1 MKKDEFLN
9 LLDKKLQVINE
20 RERRDIIDEYRTHIE
35 MKMKEGKTE
44 EEAIEDFGDIDELVD
59 DILDAY
65 KINTDRVH
73 HHDFDR
79 KFNNFMDELFD
90 GFKRFVSSF
99 TSLDADDVIK
109 LIFEFLMILIFL
121 FILRIP
127 FEIASSLG
135 ASLLRNLVGFG
146 IGHVLAGL
154 WKFMI
159 SLAYVVIF
167 VLALYDLCKKRINR
181 YKSRRNDS
189 TVFDDFKD
197 TMHDFA
203 NGKNTYRQRNSSI
216 YDEKDDCSYQDSY
229 RKKKATMSEDD
240 DTYTQE
246 EEVDEDVYEDV
257 NEQPYRRERNY
268 DTYYDDRH
276 SVGIIRTFLRIFF
289 LLIMIPFICVIVGLC
304 CALGAMVVVSI
315 QGVTIFGAYF
325 IVIGGLILTSSFLSA
340 LYQLLWR
347 GGRR

>member
-35 MKMKEGKTE
+35 MKMAEGKSE

-73 HHDFDR
+73 GHDFDR

-90 GFKRFVSSF
+90 GFKRFIASF
-99 TSLDADDVIK
+99 TSFDADDVIK

-135 ASLLRNLVGFG
+135 SSLLRSIVPFGVGY
-146 IGHVLAGL
+146 VLAAI
-154 WKFMI
+154 WRIVI
-159 SLAYVVIF
+159 SLAYIAIF
-167 VLALYDLCKKRINR
+167 VIALVDLFRKRVQR
-181 YKSRRNDS
+181 YKYRRDDS

-197 TMHDFA
+197 TMHGFA

-216 YDEKDDCSYQDSY
+216 YDEKDDRTQY
-229 RKKKATMSEDD
+229 KKKDSIYEDETVSEDED
-240 DTYTQE
+240 LY
-246 EEVDEDVYEDV
+246 DEDQDV
-257 NEQPYRRERNY
+257 EEKKQSYYKRERDY
-268 DTYYDDRH
+268 DTYCYEDR
-276 SVGIIRTFLRIFF
+276 VGGFASALMKIFF
-289 LLIMIPFICVIVGLC
+289 CLIMIPFVGVIIGLC
-304 CALGAMVVVSI
+304 CVLGAMIVLSLEGFTMI
-315 QGVTIFGAYF
+315 GAYF
-325 IVIGGLILTSSFLSA
+325 LLIGAIMVTTAFLSA
-340 LYQLLWR
+340 LYRLLWKR
-347 GGRR
+347 GRR

>member
-35 MKMKEGKTE
+35 MKMAEGKSE

-73 HHDFDR
+73 GHDFDR

-99 TSLDADDVIK
+99 TSFDADDVIK

-135 ASLLRNLVGFG
+135 SSLLRSIVPFG
-146 IGHVLAGL
+146 IGYVLAGI
-154 WKFMI
+154 WRIVI
-159 SLAYVVIF
+159 SLAYIAIF
-167 VLALYDLCKKRINR
+167 IIVLVDLFRKRVQR
-181 YKSRRNDS
+181 YKFRKDDS

-197 TMHDFA
+197 TMHGFA
-203 NGKNTYRQRNSSI
+203 NGKTTYHQRNSSI
-216 YDEKDDCSYQDSY
+216 YDEKDNHAQS
-229 RKKKATMSEDD
+229 KKKESIYEDD
-240 DTYTQE
+240 DLNEDDLSEDQE
-246 EEVDEDVYEDV
+246 FEETRHSYY
-257 NEQPYRRERNY
+257 NRGRNY
-268 DTYYDDRH
+268 DACYYEDR
-276 SVGIIRTFLRIFF
+276 VGGFASALMKIFF
-289 LLIMIPFICVIVGLC
+289 CLIMIPFVGVIIGLC
-304 CALGAMVVVSI
+304 CALGAMIVLSLE
-315 QGVTIFGAYF
+315 GFTMMGAYF
-325 IVIGGLILTSSFLSA
+325 LLIGAIMVTSAFLSA
-340 LYQLLWR
+340 MYRLLWR
-347 GGRR
+347 RGRRS

>member
-20 RERRDIIDEYRTHIE
+20 KERRDIIDEYRTHIE
-35 MKMKEGKTE
+35 MKMAEGKSE

-73 HHDFDR
+73 GHDFER

-90 GFKRFVSSF
+90 GFKRIVSSF
-99 TSLDADDVIK
+99 TTLDADDVIK

-135 ASLLRNLVGFG
+135 SGLLRSIVPFG
-146 IGHVLAGL
+146 IGYVLAAI
-154 WKFMI
+154 WRIVI
-159 SLAYVVIF
+159 SLAYIAIF
-167 VLALYDLCKKRINR
+167 IIVLMDLFRKRVQR
-181 YKSRRNDS
+181 YKFRKDDS

-197 TMHDFA
+197 TMHGFA

-216 YDEKDDCSYQDSY
+216 YDEKDEYEQTKNKESIY
-229 RKKKATMSEDD
+229 EDD
-240 DTYTQE
+240 GLSEEDLHEDQE
-246 EEVDEDVYEDV
+246 FEESKQSY
-257 NEQPYRRERNY
+257 YKRERNY
-268 DTYYDDRH
+268 DSYYYENR
-276 SVGIIRTFLRIFF
+276 VGGFSSALMKIFF
-289 LLIMIPFICVIVGLC
+289 CLIMIPFVGVIIGLC
-304 CALGAMVVVSI
+304 CALGAMIVLSLE
-315 QGVTIFGAYF
+315 GFTMMGAYF
-325 IVIGGLILTSSFLSA
+325 LLIGAIMVTTAFLSA
-340 LYQLLWR
+340 MYRLLWR
-347 GGRR
+347 RGRRL

>member
-146 IGHVLAGL
+146 IGYILAGI
-154 WKFMI
+154 WKFII
-159 SLAYVVIF
+159 SLAYIVIF
-167 VLALYDLCKKRINR
+167 VLALVDLCKKRIHR
-181 YKSRRNDS
+181 YKSCRNDS

-197 TMHDFA
+197 TMHEFT
-203 NGKNTYRQRNSSI
+203 NGKNTYRQRNSNI
-216 YDEKDDCSYQDSY
+216 YDEKDDRSYQETYS
-229 RKKKATMSEDD
+229 KKKATVSDEDD
-240 DTYTQE
+240 PYTQDTSE
-246 EEVDEDVYEDV
+246 ETIDEDVYER
-257 NEQPYRRERNY
+257 PYRRERDY
-268 DTYYDDRH
+268 DTYYGDRH
-276 SVGIIRTFLRIFF
+276 GVGIIRTFLRIFF

-325 IVIGGLILTSSFLSA
+325 IVIGALILTSSFLSA

>member
-146 IGHVLAGL
+146 IGYILAGI
-154 WKFMI
+154 WKFII
-159 SLAYVVIF
+159 SLAYIVIF
-167 VLALYDLCKKRINR
+167 VLALVDLCKKRIHR

-197 TMHDFA
+197 TMHEFT
-203 NGKNTYRQRNSSI
+203 NGKNTYRQRNSNI
-216 YDEKDDCSYQDSY
+216 YDEKDDRSYQETYS
-229 RKKKATMSEDD
+229 KKKAAVDDEDD
-240 DTYTQE
+240 PYTQDTE
-246 EEVDEDVYEDV
+246 EETMDEDVYER
-257 NEQPYRRERNY
+257 PYRRERDY

-276 SVGIIRTFLRIFF
+276 GVGIIRTFLRIFF

-325 IVIGGLILTSSFLSA
+325 IVIGALILTSSFLSA